1 MTVRRNRLSAGPGSG
16 SGRPGRTVATV
27 ATLATGVLALAVTGC
42 SHGSA
47 LGPKGPTIYEATI
60 SAGTARVW
68 VYLNVHAPRA
78 TTYILAEGETNLSNG
93 DSALGVQAAGVTT
106 NELFTGNDVYFQVPE
121 EARATSGGKPW
132 EEVVF
137 RPSAQRGRGGRGGR
151 GGPGGAAGLALAGP
165 ALTDVDPE
173 PLLGLLAAQPERSV
187 FVGSAIVGDR
197 PASEYRLDFRTSA
210 LVAPSLS
217 KGGGTSAGV
226 ISLIAGLPH
235 PGKAILPVY
244 VWLDSAGRAVQLAAS
259 STLETEPADPS
270 ALQSALANQLPA
282 TVSVRVDLGNF
293 GERFTLK
300 APPLGEVS
308 RVPASQL
315 QAGVL

>member
-1 MTVRRNRLSAGPGSG
+1 MTARRNRLGASRRIGASRRFG
-16 SGRPGRTVATV
+16 AL
-27 ATLATGVLALAVTGC
+27 ATLAAGVLGLGVTGC
-42 SHGSA
+42 SHSSA
-47 LGPKGPTIYEATI
+47 FGPKGPTIYEATI
-60 SAGTARVW
+60 AAGTARVW
-68 VYLNVHAPRA
+68 VYLNVQAPRA
-78 TTYILAEGETNLSNG
+78 TTYILAEGETNLSSG
-93 DSALGVQAAGVTT
+93 DCALGVQAAGVTT
-106 NELFTGNDVYFQVPE
+106 NELFTGNDLYFQVPE

-132 EEVVF
+132 KEVVF
-137 RPSAQRGRGGRGGR
+137 RASAQRGR

-187 FVGSAIVGDR
+187 FVRSAIVGGR
-197 PASEYRLDFRTSA
+197 PASEYRLDFRTST

-217 KGGGTSAGV
+217 KGGGTNAGV

-259 STLETEPADPS
+259 ATLETEPADPS
-270 ALQSALANQLPA
+270 PLQAALANQLPA

-293 GERFTLK
+293 GERFTLEP
-300 APPLGEVS
+300 PPLGEVS